1 MNLRQALA
9 LAGVTISAFVF
20 NCSEFTPVGL
30 LTDIGSTFGTTEAQT
45 GMIVSVYAWAVMI
58 FSVPLMIIGTRLS
71 YRPLFLTI
79 TAIFFVGQI
88 LTAFA
93 VNYWMMMIARLI
105 VACAH
110 CIFWAAGAP
119 LAVRLV
125 DDNKRSLALSIFE
138 IGAAAALVLGM
149 PLGRA
154 IGLIVGWR
162 MTFGLIAILSAILLI
177 YMFFTLPNV
186 ESEKAYKFSQFPTLF
201 KNKGLVAIFVLTAL
215 FAWGYYTGY
224 SYIEPYLLQVANMEK
239 SVITLALSIF
249 GLAGVCACL
258 SASKFYPRFRLSA
271 ITLATVG
278 VPIASLIIA
287 LCAQLEDPTIIM
299 IACII
304 WGLSGSSVAVIY
316 QGEIINVSDP
326 EEETVAMAFFSG
338 IYNFGIGFG
347 AFLGG
352 RVVESVGIEY
362 VFSAGSILGFCA
374 AVFCILFVNRQI
386 KKYKVK
392 L

>member
-1 MNLRQALA
+1 MNARQALA

-30 LTDIGSTFGTTEAQT
+30 LTDIGATFGTSEAET
-45 GMIVSVYAWAVMI
+45 GLIVSVYAWAVMI
-58 FSVPLMIIGTRLS
+58 FSVPLMIIGTRLN

-79 TAIFFVGQI
+79 TAIFLVGQI

-93 VNYWMMMIARLI
+93 VNYWMMMGARLV

-110 CIFWAAGAP
+110 CVFWAAGAP
-119 LAVRLV
+119 LAVKLV
-125 DDNKRSLALSIFE
+125 DDSKRPLALSIFE
-138 IGAAAALVLGM
+138 VGAAAALVLGM

-154 IGLIVGWR
+154 VGLIVGWR
-162 MTFGLIAILSAILLI
+162 MTFGLIALLTAILLV

-224 SYIEPYLLQVANMEK
+224 SYIEPYLLQVANMDK
-239 SVITLALSIF
+239 GVITIALAIF
-249 GLAGVCACL
+249 GLAGVTACL
-258 SASKFYPRFRLSA
+258 SASKFYPRFRLSS
-271 ITLATVG
+271 ISLATVG

-287 LCAQLEDPTIIM
+287 LCAGFNNPTIILF
-299 IACII
+299 ACIL
-304 WGLSGSSVAVIY
+304 WGISGSSVAVIY
-316 QGEIINVSDP
+316 QGEIINVADP

-352 RVVESVGIEY
+352 RVVESIGIQY
-362 VFSAGSILGFCA
+362 VFSAGSALGFCA
-374 AVFCILFVNRQI
+374 AAFCVFVAIRQI
-386 KKYKVK
+386 RKYKVK

>member
-1 MNLRQALA
+1 MNYRQALA
-9 LAGVTISAFVF
+9 LAGVTILAFVF

-30 LTDIGSTFGTTEAQT
+30 LTDIGSSFGTSEAET
-45 GMIVSVYAWAVMI
+45 GLIVSVYAWAVMLL
-58 FSVPLMIIGTRLS
+58 SVPLMIIGTRLS
-71 YRPLFLTI
+71 YRPLFLTV
-79 TAIFFVGQI
+79 TAVFFIGQV
-88 LTAFA
+88 LTTLA
-93 VNYWMMMIARLI
+93 VNYWMMMAARLV

-125 DDNKRSLALSIFE
+125 DESKRSLALSIFE

-154 IGLIVGWR
+154 IGLMIGWR
-162 MTFGLIAILSAILLI
+162 MTFGLIAVLAAILLV
-177 YMFFTLPNV
+177 YTFFTLPNV
-186 ESEKAYKFSQFPTLF
+186 ESAKAYKFSQFPTLF
-201 KNKGLVAIFVLTAL
+201 KNRGLVAIFILTAL

-224 SYIEPYLLQVANMEK
+224 SYIEPYLLQVAKMDK
-239 SVITLALSIF
+239 ATITLALSIF

-258 SASKFYPRFRLSA
+258 SASKFYPRFRSTSIA
-271 ITLATVG
+271 LATIG
-278 VPIASLIIA
+278 VPIASLIVA
-287 LCAQLEDPTIIM
+287 LCAHFEQPTIIM

-316 QGEIINVSDP
+316 QGEIINFSDA

-352 RVVESVGIEY
+352 RVVESIGIAY
-362 VFSAGSILGFCA
+362 VFSAGSILGFIA
-374 AVFCILFVNRQI
+374 ALFCLLVAIRTI
-386 KKYKVK
+386 KTYRVK